1 MPPYSEL
8 RKTNHFYFF
17 IKFTLN
23 IYSMIFSLM
32 GLCVLCV
39 GVYAEVER
47 QKNRTLEGLFL
58 APAVL
63 LILLGLVMFTVSVVG
78 MVGSLRDNKTLLHM
92 FLCVLCVLL
101 LLQAV
106 GLVMAL
112 IFEKKTSALFQRSLR
127 EGIKHYYDDL
137 DFKNILDYVQQKLG
151 ACCGGLHCLCL
162 AISWVKMLYLSPREP
177 IPLTAEGFELDLQ
190 LSVWFS
196 CCGGD
201 EYKDWEV
208 NQYHFCNGSGPL
220 ACGVPYTC
228 CVRGKVGEV
237 INTLC
242 GYNTL
247 SQQRETLQEV
257 IHVRGC
263 IHAVNLW
270 MSDNIGITVALCCA
284 IGLPQLLGIILSCVF
299 WNLLVDM
306 SKSADMVDFKIKK
319 SEFSYSELDLAGAG
333 WCLCLPRDG
342 GYLPV
347 PASEPELDPID
358 VHLQKLK
365 KQQPRSYSQLQKLQ
379 QSRSAS
385 GLDEVDVGRKQKREH

>member
-1 MPPYSEL
+1 MPSYSEL
-8 RKTNHFYFF
+8 RKTNHFYYF

-23 IYSMIFSLM
+23 IYSMLFSLM

-58 APAVL
+58 APAVV

-92 FLCVLCVLL
+92 
-101 LLQAV
+101 
-106 GLVMAL
+106 
-112 IFEKKTSALFQRSLR
+112 TSALFQSSIR

-137 DFKNILDYVQQKLG
+137 DFKNILDYMQEK
-151 ACCGGLHCLCL
+151 
-162 AISWVKMLYLSPREP
+162 
-177 IPLTAEGFELDLQ
+177 
-190 LSVWFS
+190 
-196 CCGGD
+196 
-201 EYKDWEV
+201 YKDWGV
-208 NQYHFCNGSGPL
+208 NQYHFCNGTGPL

-228 CVRGKVGEV
+228 CVRKKVGEV

-242 GYNTL
+242 GYKTL
-247 SQQRETLQEV
+247 DQQHQRETLHEL

-270 MSDNIGITVALCCA
+270 MSDNVGITTALSCA
-284 IGLPQLLGIILSCVF
+284 IGLPQST
-299 WNLLVDM
+299 
-306 SKSADMVDFKIKK
+306 DMVDFKLKK
-319 SEFSYSELDLAGAG
+319 KEVEYTELDLAGAG
-333 WCLCLPRDG
+333 WCMCLPRDG

-347 PASEPELDPID
+347 PVVEPDLDPID

-365 KQQPRSYSQLQKLQ
+365 KQPPRTHSQLQMM
-379 QSRSAS
+379 RSAS
-385 GLDEVDVGRKQKREH
+385 GLDELDGGRKQKREH

>member
-8 RKTNHFYFF
+8 KRSNHFYYF

-23 IYSMIFSLM
+23 VYSMLFSLM

-58 APAVL
+58 APAVV
-63 LILLGLVMFTVSVVG
+63 LILLGLVMFTVSLVG

-101 LLQAV
+101 LLQAI
-106 GLVMAL
+106 AL
-112 IFEKKTSALFQRSLR
+112 IIALLFEKKTSALFQSSIR

-137 DFKNILDYVQQKLG
+137 DFKNILDYVQEK
-151 ACCGGLHCLCL
+151 
-162 AISWVKMLYLSPREP
+162 
-177 IPLTAEGFELDLQ
+177 
-190 LSVWFS
+190 FS

-201 EYKDWEV
+201 EYKDWAV
-208 NQYHFCNGSGPL
+208 NQYHFCNGTGPL

-228 CVRGKVGEV
+228 CIPGKVGEV

-242 GYNTL
+242 GSKAMAL
-247 SQQRETLQEV
+247 DKQRETLQEV

-270 MSDNIGITVALCCA
+270 MTDNIGITIALCCA
-284 IGLPQLLGIILSCVF
+284 IGLPQLLGIVLTCLF
-299 WNLLVDM
+299 WNLLVEM
-306 SKSADMVDFKIKK
+306 SQSVDMVDFKLKK
-319 SEFSYSELDLAGAG
+319 LEFKYSELDLAGAG
-333 WCLCLPRDG
+333 CCMCLPRDG
-342 GYLPV
+342 GYLPIPV
-347 PASEPELDPID
+347 AEPDLDPID

-365 KQQPRSYSQLQKLQ
+365 KQPPRTHSQLLHLQ
-379 QSRSAS
+379 QSRSTT
-385 GLDEVDVGRKQKREH
+385 GLDEVDIGRKLKREH

>member
-1 MPPYSEL
+1 MPSYSDV
-8 RKTNHFYFF
+8 RKTNHFYYF

-23 IYSMIFSLM
+23 IYSMVFSLM

-47 QKNRTLEGLFL
+47 QKNRTLEGIFL
-58 APAVL
+58 APAVV

-101 LLQAV
+101 LLQTVA
-106 GLVMAL
+106 LTAAL
-112 IFEKKTSALFQRSLR
+112 IFEKKTSTLFQSTIR

-137 DFKNILDYVQQKLG
+137 DFKNILDYVQQKVVSFASNAL
-151 ACCGGLHCLCL
+151 LHRTTVLILNTWLKLSSGFFLC
-162 AISWVKMLYLSPREP
+162 
-177 IPLTAEGFELDLQ
+177 
-190 LSVWFS
+190 SV
-196 CCGGD
+196 
-201 EYKDWEV
+201 
-208 NQYHFCNGSGPL
+208 H
-220 ACGVPYTC
+220 
-228 CVRGKVGEV
+228 
-237 INTLC
+237 
-242 GYNTL
+242 
-247 SQQRETLQEV
+247 QRETLHDD
-257 IHVRGC
+257 IYVRGC

-270 MSDNIGITVALCCA
+270 MSDNIGITVAVCCA

-306 SKSADMVDFKIKK
+306 SESADMVDFKLKK
-319 SEFSYSELDLAGAG
+319 SEFDYSDLDLAGAG

-347 PASEPELDPID
+347 PESEPERDPID
-358 VHLQKLK
+358 VHLEKLK
-365 KQQPRSYSQLQKLQ
+365 KQPPRTHSQLRELQ

-385 GLDEVDVGRKQKREH
+385 GLDEVDAGRKQKREH

>member
-58 APAVL
+58 APAVV

-106 GLVMAL
+106 ALVMAL
-112 IFEKKTSALFQRSLR
+112 IFEKKTSALFQKSLQ

-137 DFKNILDYVQQKLG
+137 DFKNILDYVQQK
-151 ACCGGLHCLCL
+151 
-162 AISWVKMLYLSPREP
+162 
-177 IPLTAEGFELDLQ
+177 
-190 LSVWFS
+190 FS

-201 EYKDWEV
+201 EYKDWGV

-247 SQQRETLQEV
+247 NQQVRAAVHLLLPLPRCSVGGAAVSPAHYISAALLQ
-257 IHVRGC
+257 I
-263 IHAVNLW
+263 
-270 MSDNIGITVALCCA
+270 SF
-284 IGLPQLLGIILSCVF
+284 IILPPSICQYF
-299 WNLLVDM
+299 N
-306 SKSADMVDFKIKK
+306 
-319 SEFSYSELDLAGAG
+319 
-333 WCLCLPRDG
+333 
-342 GYLPV
+342 
-347 PASEPELDPID
+347 
-358 VHLQKLK
+358 
-365 KQQPRSYSQLQKLQ
+365 
-379 QSRSAS
+379 
-385 GLDEVDVGRKQKREH
+385 

>member
-1 MPPYSEL
+1 MPSYSEL
-8 RKTNHFYFF
+8 RKTNHFYYF

-23 IYSMIFSLM
+23 VYSMLFSLM

-47 QKNRTLEGLFL
+47 QKNRTLEGVFL
-58 APAVL
+58 APAVV
-63 LILLGLVMFTVSVVG
+63 LILLGLVMFTVSLVG

-106 GLVMAL
+106 ALITAL
-112 IFEKKTSALFQRSLR
+112 IFEKKTSALFQKSIR

-137 DFKNILDYVQQKLG
+137 DFKNILDFVQQK
-151 ACCGGLHCLCL
+151 
-162 AISWVKMLYLSPREP
+162 
-177 IPLTAEGFELDLQ
+177 
-190 LSVWFS
+190 FS

-201 EYKDWEV
+201 EYKDWSV
-208 NQYHFCNGSGPL
+208 NQYHFCNGTGPL

-228 CVRGKVGEV
+228 CVPRKVGEV
-237 INTLC
+237 INTFC
-242 GYNTL
+242 GYKTL
-247 SQQRETLQEV
+247 NQHREALHEL

-270 MSDNIGITVALCCA
+270 MSDNIGMTVALCCA
-284 IGLPQLLGIILSCVF
+284 IGLPQLLGILLSCAF

-306 SKSADMVDFKIKK
+306 SESSDMVDFRLLKK
-319 SEFSYSELDLAGAG
+319 SFQYSELDLAGAG
-333 WCLCLPRDG
+333 WCMCLPRDG

-358 VHLQKLK
+358 IHLQKLK
-365 KQQPRSYSQLQKLQ
+365 KQPPRTHSQLRELQ
-379 QSRSAS
+379 ESISAT
-385 GLDEVDVGRKQKREH
+385 GLDEVDVNRKIKREH

>member
-1 MPPYSEL
+1 MSAAMPSYSEL
-8 RKTNHFYFF
+8 RKSNHFYYF

-23 IYSMIFSLM
+23 IYSMLFSLM

-39 GVYAEVER
+39 GVYAEAER

-58 APAVL
+58 APAVV

-92 FLCVLCVLL
+92 F
-101 LLQAV
+101 
-106 GLVMAL
+106 
-112 IFEKKTSALFQRSLR
+112 
-127 EGIKHYYDDL
+127 
-137 DFKNILDYVQQKLG
+137 
-151 ACCGGLHCLCL
+151 
-162 AISWVKMLYLSPREP
+162 
-177 IPLTAEGFELDLQ
+177 
-190 LSVWFS
+190 S

-201 EYKDWEV
+201 EYKDWGV
-208 NQYHFCNGSGPL
+208 NQYHFCNGTGPL

-228 CVRGKVGEV
+228 CVRRKVGEV

-242 GYNTL
+242 GYKTL
-247 SQQRETLQEV
+247 NEQRETLHEL

-306 SKSADMVDFKIKK
+306 SESADMVDFKLKK
-319 SEFSYSELDLAGAG
+319 AEVEYSELDLAGAG
-333 WCLCLPRDG
+333 WCMCLPRDG

-347 PASEPELDPID
+347 PAAEPDLDPID

-365 KQQPRSYSQLQKLQ
+365 KQAPRTHSQLRELQ
-379 QSRSAS
+379 QSMSAT

>member
-1 MPPYSEL
+1 MPSYSEL
-8 RKTNHFYFF
+8 RKTNHFYYF

-23 IYSMIFSLM
+23 VYSMLFSLM

-58 APAVL
+58 APAVV
-63 LILLGLVMFTVSVVG
+63 LILLGLVMFTVSMVG

-92 FLCVLCVLL
+92 
-101 LLQAV
+101 
-106 GLVMAL
+106 
-112 IFEKKTSALFQRSLR
+112 TSSLFQSSIR

-137 DFKNILDYVQQKLG
+137 DFKNILDYVQRK
-151 ACCGGLHCLCL
+151 
-162 AISWVKMLYLSPREP
+162 
-177 IPLTAEGFELDLQ
+177 
-190 LSVWFS
+190 FS

-201 EYKDWEV
+201 EYKDWSV
-208 NQYHFCNGSGPL
+208 NQYHFCNGTGPL

-228 CVRGKVGEV
+228 CLPQKTGEV
-237 INTLC
+237 INTFC

-247 SQQRETLQEV
+247 GQQRETLHEL

-270 MSDNIGITVALCCA
+270 MSDNIGLTIALCCA

-306 SKSADMVDFKIKK
+306 SESADMVDFKLKK
-319 SEFSYSELDLAGAG
+319 FGFEYNELDLAGAG
-333 WCLCLPRDG
+333 WCMCLPRDG

-347 PASEPELDPID
+347 PAAEPELDPID

-365 KQQPRSYSQLQKLQ
+365 KQQPRTHAQLREMQ
-379 QSRSAS
+379 QSRSAT